1 MQHGIKL
8 FVFQISIMSQK
19 KGRRYNFIYSKLV
32 TEANGLS
39 GVIAYCLYKQEKI
52 AWIED
57 FKKLHNNNSPTD
69 KQIEDN
75 FSNKT
80 DHKYYLEGLMSRA
93 DEKKEELLSAWGL
106 QHENEKK
113 QLQIENCLLKK
124 QIIEPLKDYLKPT
137 WGNRFKNWGKD
148 ILFSFISVPLWVF
161 VIYLITCLSSPLK
174 MFLVNTLKEWIKTL
188 G

>member
-1 MQHGIKL
+1 
-8 FVFQISIMSQK
+8 MSK
-19 KGRRYNFIYSKLV
+19 
-32 TEANGLS
+32 
-39 GVIAYCLYKQEKI
+39 
-52 AWIED
+52 
-57 FKKLHNNNSPTD
+57 
-69 KQIEDN
+69 
-75 FSNKT
+75 
-80 DHKYYLEGLMSRA
+80 A
-93 DEKKEELLSAWGL
+93 DEKKEALLNAWGL
-106 QHENEKK
+106 QHENEKQ
-113 QLQIENCLLKK
+113 QLLKENCLLKK